1 MDTEFITHRQW
12 DNYAKRIEKRNLR
25 QHGSSLTFTGISRRA
40 SGFIVEIRA
49 EGMIVYKGWR
59 ETMKAQQPN
68 ARAALNT
75 PDTATTPL
83 IQPTH

>member
-1 MDTEFITHRQW
+1 MNTEFISHRQW
-12 DNYAKRIEKRNLR
+12 DNYVKRIEKRNLR

-59 ETMKAQQPN
+59 EAMKAQQPDTRATPN
-68 ARAALNT
+68 A
-75 PDTATTPL
+75 PDTATAQP
-83 IQPTH
+83 IQATE

>member
-25 QHGSSLTFTGISRRA
+25 QHGSSLTFTGIARRA

-49 EGMIVYKGWR
+49 EGMVVYKGWR
-59 ETMKAQQPN
+59 EAMKSQEPK
-68 ARAALNT
+68 ART
-75 PDTATTPL
+75 TANVPAG
-83 IQPTH
+83 

>member
-1 MDTEFITHRQW
+1 METEFITHRQW

-40 SGFIVEIRA
+40 SGFIREIRA

-59 ETMKAQQPN
+59 EAMKTQQPDT
-68 ARAALNT
+68 RATLYA

-83 IQPTH
+83 IQPTK